1 MERLAVLA
9 RRSIALNATEALDQ
23 KYYQKEQEK
32 LEAKH
37 AALAKKLIDIEAKKL
52 ERSRRIDAIGA
63 FMFTIMEQEELP
75 IKFDEKLWYNMVENV
90 IVGEDE
96 KLRFKFRNGKEVVV

>member
-1 MERLAVLA
+1 
-9 RRSIALNATEALDQ
+9 LDQ

-37 AALAKKLIDIEAKKL
+37 DALAKKLIDLKTKKL

-63 FMFTIMEQEELP
+63 FMFTIKN
-75 IKFDEKLWYNMVENV
+75 I
-90 IVGEDE
+90 
-96 KLRFKFRNGKEVVV
+96 